1 MSVTNI
7 LFRSLELVLVLYIL
21 SFFLLNNIQKRIYIE
36 ALKHYSLLLDVYSRY
51 DQYKI
56 INYIIVTSMLFVYPF
71 VANIQGIG
79 GSIVAN
85 YLFTLT
91 NKDKGAEF
99 IKKVDSKYTWKKL
112 FIENNIP
119 TPKVIYVSENDVV
132 IYSNNKVIK
141 EQSDKSKFILKPLY
155 GERGYGIETGSLDE
169 LLKMNYNN
177 FIIEEFNK
185 DCFIKEGHF
194 RKFRINTLYN
204 GKLMMIKEVKTTNPV
219 VSSSDK
225 LNEISIKLCDNYEC
239 NFLSSK
245 EISILK
251 KATMSLSNL
260 HKEKLPYCF
269 TIGWDVMLTCE
280 NEEHYLVIE
289 GNNSHGMVGINKK
302 DFYSEMENFITL
314 NKVFV

>member
-1 MSVTNI
+1 MPFTNI
-7 LFRSLELVLVLYIL
+7 LLRSLELILVLYIL

-36 ALKHYSLLLDVYSRY
+36 ALKNYSLLLDVYSRY

-71 VANIQGIG
+71 VANIQGLG

-119 TPKVIYVSENDVV
+119 TNKVIYVSENGVI
-132 IYSNNKVIK
+132 IYSNNEAIK
-141 EQSDKSKFILKPLY
+141 EQSDNSEFILKPLY
-155 GERGYGIETGSLDE
+155 GERGHGVEKGPIDE
-169 LLKMNYNN
+169 LLKMNYEN
-177 FIIEEFNK
+177 FIIEEFNR

-204 GKLMMIKEVKTTNPV
+204 GKLMMVKEVKTTNPI

-225 LNEISIKLCDNYEC
+225 LNEISIKLCENHEC
-239 NFLSSK
+239 NFLSPK
-245 EISILK
+245 EISILE

-280 NEEHYLVIE
+280 NDEQFLVIE

-302 DFYSEMENFITL
+302 DFYAEMENFIEL
-314 NKVFV
+314 NKVFG